1 MHDHFTTILLPFYYL
16 SHRREIKVSF
26 LFLSWAIFLPQAYKA
41 RLKVDSPKLA
51 YKSRDKKSG
60 AYHTLPFMALTG
72 QTGFRQLKMIAD
84 MAAPFV
90 PKSVR
95 AEKSVPKIFLIIP
108 RKTTQQL
115 AHST

>member
-1 MHDHFTTILLPFYYL
+1 
-16 SHRREIKVSF
+16 
-26 LFLSWAIFLPQAYKA
+26 
-41 RLKVDSPKLA
+41 
-51 YKSRDKKSG
+51 
-60 AYHTLPFMALTG
+60 MALKG

-95 AEKSVPKIFLIIP
+95 AEKSVPK
-108 RKTTQQL
+108 TTQQL